1 MSMCRVFSCVAG
13 RECLP
18 WPVCS
23 LEKTLIAFVLLHFVL
38 CWSPAPAARE
48 SAWRDERC
56 WQRMLSAKN
65 VVGKEWC
72 SLWCSLW
79 LEVRG
84 LHVYFKHQVF
94 FYTLTKALVRG
105 LTFSVPPHPDY
116 CLIVA
121 LQTEFLLQRLAQ
133 NRVYLWLHCNSGH
146 IPQFISYLSKSCLP
160 LVS

>member
-65 VVGKEWC
+65 DVASDVA
-72 SLWCSLW
+72 SDSRF
-79 LEVRG
+79 EVRG

-133 NRVYLWLHCNSGH
+133 NHVYLWLHCNSGH

-160 LVS
+160 LAS